1 MSDRVVSSPVL
12 RALVRAGWMLSLV
25 AGSAIAAPPAE
36 GETGPGDHPP
46 RFPLDLKDLEARSA
60 ERFARADTNGDGG
73 VSLDEFAAALPPD
86 RHHDEAAAESDPP
99 PEHGPRHPWGKF
111 KPSVGPEQDAAVFAA
126 LDSNGDGRI
135 GRDEFSLRKVHEE
148 LRKERQKAVF
158 SRLDKNADGVL
169 TRDEMAAPAERLRA
183 LDTDQDGTVTRAEA
197 RAHRRANRS

>member
-1 MSDRVVSSPVL
+1 MNDRVVSSPVL
-12 RALVRAGWMLSLV
+12 RALVRAGWMLSIL

-36 GETGPGDHPP
+36 GEGGPGDHPP
-46 RFPLDLKDLEARSA
+46 RFPVDLKELEARSA

-86 RHHDEAAAESDPP
+86 RHRDGANESDPP
-99 PEHGPRHPWGKF
+99 RERGSRHSWASF

-126 LDSNGDGRI
+126 LDRNGDGQI
-135 GRDEFSLRKVHEE
+135 GRDEFSVRQVHDE
-148 LRKERQKAVF
+148 LRKERQKAMF
-158 SRLDKNADGVL
+158 SHLDKNADGAL

-197 RAHRRANRS
+197 RAYRRANRS